1 METLIQSAPKTLK
14 DVYEMLP
21 EGTLAELIEN
31 QLYMSPAPSFNH
43 HRITKLISKQLDII
57 VEDKGIGIVI
67 YAPFDVRL
75 DQTANAVQPDIFVIL
90 KTNPNQV
97 NDEGK
102 FIGVPDLVVEILS
115 KSNQSHYLIVKKNLY
130 ERVGVKEYWVVDSE
144 SKLALGFFLTEN
156 GYIKSVELTGKIES
170 KLLRADFDF

>member
-1 METLIQSAPKTLK
+1 METLIQSTPKTLM

-31 QLYMSPAPSFNH
+31 QLYMSPAPSYNH
-43 HRITKLISKQLDII
+43 HRITKSISKQLDIFI
-57 VEDKGIGIVI
+57 EDKGIGSVI

-75 DQTANAVQPDIFVIL
+75 DQSTNAVQPDIFVIL
-90 KTNPNQV
+90 KTNVNQV

-102 FIGVPDLVVEILS
+102 FIGVPDLIVEILS
-115 KSNQSHYLIVKKNLY
+115 KSNQNHDLIVKKNLY

-144 SKLALGFFLTEN
+144 SKLALGYFLEEA
-156 GYIKSVELTGKIES
+156 GYFKFAELIGRMES
-170 KLLRADFDF
+170 KLLQADFNF